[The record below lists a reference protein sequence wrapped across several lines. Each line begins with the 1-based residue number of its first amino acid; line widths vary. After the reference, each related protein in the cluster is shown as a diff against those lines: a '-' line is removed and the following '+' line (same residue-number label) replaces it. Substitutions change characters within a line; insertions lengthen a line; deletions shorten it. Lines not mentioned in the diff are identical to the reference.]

1 MTGCLRRVVALT
13 YAFPREQL
21 EPLVPPGLE
30 LDTLRGLG
38 FAAVALVRVERLRP
52 AFAPQPVSVSAYM
65 AGYRVFVRADTSLRG
80 LRIVRSETD
89 SRTLA
94 ALGNLTTRYR
104 WRHVRFTWHEDGKS
118 LQIRTPT
125 LDLAAELR
133 PAGLP
138 EGSPFTD
145 LNEARRFAGPM
156 PYTFEHEPETGRV
169 VAVRGIRG
177 SWDLQ
182 PVSVTA
188 YTCDFCAGGTLA
200 NAFHVADVDYRWER
214 GYLIPTRMR

>member
-1 MTGCLRRVVALT
+1 MVARLRHVLAVA

-38 FAAVALVRVERLRP
+38 FAAVAVVQVERIRP
-52 AFAPQPVSVSAYM
+52 AFAPKPVAVSAFM
-65 AGYRVFVRADTSLRG
+65 AGYRIFVRSGTSLRG

-89 SRTLA
+89 SHILA
-94 ALGNLTTRYR
+94 ALGNVTTRYNWSR
-104 WRHVRFTWHEDGKS
+104 VPVVWNDNGSTV
-118 LQIRTPT
+118 QVRTPT
-125 LDLAAELR
+125 LELEADLR

-138 EGSPFTD
+138 EDSPFAD
-145 LNEARRFAGPM
+145 LAEARRFAGPM
-156 PYTFEHEPETGRV
+156 PYTFEHEPETGRTI
-169 VAVRGIRG
+169 AVRGLRG
-177 SWDLQ
+177 AWDPK

-188 YTCDFCAGGTLA
+188 YRCDFCAGGTLA

-214 GYLIPTRMR
+214 GYLMPTRMR

>member
-1 MTGCLRRVVALT
+1 MVACLRRVLALT

-30 LDTLRGLG
+30 LDTLRGHG
-38 FAAVALVRVERLRP
+38 FAAVALVQVERLRP
-52 AFAPQPVSVSAYM
+52 AFAPQAVSVSAFM
-65 AGYRVFVRADTSLRG
+65 AGYRVFVRAGTSLRG

-89 SRTLA
+89 SRALA
-94 ALGNLTTRYR
+94 ALGNLTTRYG
-104 WRHVRFTWHEDGKS
+104 WRHVPVAWSDDGKS

-125 LDLAAELR
+125 LEIAADLRA
-133 PAGLP
+133 AGLP
-138 EGSPFTD
+138 EGSPFAD

-182 PVSVTA
+182 PVSVSA

-214 GYLIPTRMR
+214 GYLIPTRTR

>member
-94 ALGNLTTRYR
+94 ALGNLTTRYQ
-104 WRHVRFTWHEDGKS
+104 WRHVRFTWHEDGSPCKS
-118 LQIRTPT
+118 ALRRSTSRPNCARLDCPKDRRSPT
-125 LDLAAELR
+125 
-133 PAGLP
+133 
-138 EGSPFTD
+138 
-145 LNEARRFAGPM
+145 
-156 PYTFEHEPETGRV
+156 
-169 VAVRGIRG
+169 
-177 SWDLQ
+177 
-182 PVSVTA
+182 
-188 YTCDFCAGGTLA
+188 
-200 NAFHVADVDYRWER
+200 
-214 GYLIPTRMR
+214 